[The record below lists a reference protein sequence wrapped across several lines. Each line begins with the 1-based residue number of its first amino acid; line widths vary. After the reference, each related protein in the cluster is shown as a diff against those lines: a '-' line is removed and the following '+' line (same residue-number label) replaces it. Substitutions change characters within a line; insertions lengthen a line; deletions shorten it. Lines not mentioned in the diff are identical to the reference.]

1 MLSCKQASQ
10 LVSQSLER
18 QLSGGERFKL
28 RFHLLICRFCK
39 RFAQQ
44 LALIKLAL
52 KKQVASIEN
61 DEKIRLSQ
69 SAQKRIAQAINSVF
83 K

>member
-10 LVSQSLER
+10 LISQSLER

-28 RFHLLICRFCK
+28 RLHLLICRFCK
-39 RFAQQ
+39 RFSQQ
-44 LALIKLAL
+44 LSLIKLAV
-52 KKQVASIEN
+52 KKQVVNIEN

-69 SAQKRIAQAINSVF
+69 PVQKKITQLINKVF
-83 K
+83 E